1 MGKACIACTLR
12 ESSIACTIRKTS
24 ISVSRCGVV
33 SSHSVRKLSSTL
45 PPLNRG
51 FSNQSKFSSF
61 CCFNSSKMSSLSL
74 SYLWGVYW
82 SDGKVW
88 VESWSNKGLWVE
100 SRGCWKTRVSYS
112 ESIIINVL
120 NLLKLSIGVNI
131 RILSSDSSICVSN
144 FLLGRVDVCIAVVE
158 VSKLILSMELR
169 PGTVLG
175 SQWSRSGSSIGG
187 QHRCSSIGISWGI
200 SIGDGLCRSICHGR
214 GNNFLSLNLCWS
226 SHGIRISSI
235 WKTSIW
241 IASICLTCVL
251 VASIASIWVSTIC
264 LTGILVASIASIISM
279 GRVAPM

>member
-1 MGKACIACTLR
+1 MGKDSIACTL
-12 ESSIACTIRKTS
+12 SSIACTIRKTS
-24 ISVSRCGVV
+24 ISVSSCGVV

-51 FSNQSKFSSF
+51 FSGQGQFSSF
-61 CCFNSSKMSSLSL
+61 CCFNSSEVSCLSL
-74 SYLWGVYW
+74 SYLWSVNWSNWEVWVKSW
-82 SDGKVW
+82 SDKC
-88 VESWSNKGLWVE
+88 LWVE
-100 SRGCWKTRVSYS
+100 SRGCWKTRVSYA
-112 ESIIINVL
+112 ESIIISNAL

-200 SIGDGLCRSICHGR
+200 SIGDGLCRGICHGR
-214 GNNFLSLNLCWS
+214 CNNFLSLNLRWS
-226 SHGIRISSI
+226 SH
-235 WKTSIW
+235 
-241 IASICLTCVL
+241 A
-251 VASIASIWVSTIC
+251 
-264 LTGILVASIASIISM
+264 
-279 GRVAPM
+279 

>member
-24 ISVSRCGVV
+24 ISVSRCGVL

-61 CCFNSSKMSSLSL
+61 CSFNSSKMSSLSL

-88 VESWSNKGLWVE
+88 VESWSNKSLWVE
-100 SRGCWKTRVSYS
+100 SRGCWKTRVSYA
-112 ESIIINVL
+112 ESIIISNVL
-120 NLLKLSIGVNI
+120 HLLKFSIGVNI
-131 RILSSDSSICVSN
+131 RILSSDSTIGISN
-144 FLLGRVDVCIAVVE
+144 LLLGRVDVCIAVVE
-158 VSKLILSMELR
+158 VTKLILSMELR
-169 PGTVLG
+169 PGTILG
-175 SQWSRSGSSIGG
+175 SNWSWSGSSIGG
-187 QHRCSSIGISWGI
+187 QDRCSGIAICWGI
-200 SIGDGLCRSICHGR
+200 SIGDGLYRSICYGR

-235 WKTSIW
+235 WKTSIG
-241 IASICLTCVL
+241 IASIWVPTICLIGVL
-251 VASIASIWVSTIC
+251 VASIASIIT
-264 LTGILVASIASIISM
+264 M
-279 GRVAPM
+279 GRVAICTG